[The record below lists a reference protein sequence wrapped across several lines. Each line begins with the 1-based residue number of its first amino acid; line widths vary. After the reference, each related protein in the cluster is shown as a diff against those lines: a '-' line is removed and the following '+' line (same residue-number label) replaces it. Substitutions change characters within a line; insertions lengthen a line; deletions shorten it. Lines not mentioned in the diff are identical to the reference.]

1 MRPGRVPP
9 GDGPDQAQAC
19 QLGTA
24 RRAVRPRTSG
34 SPHGRTG
41 LKLSPLWGKLWN
53 MSTIAE
59 IETAIQRLS
68 PQEQQQLRE
77 WLLERGQPQSST
89 VPVGRK
95 LLALS
100 GAIKTWPN
108 DFAAN
113 HDHYLHGALKRKA
126 P

>member
-1 MRPGRVPP
+1 
-9 GDGPDQAQAC
+9 
-19 QLGTA
+19 
-24 RRAVRPRTSG
+24 
-34 SPHGRTG
+34 
-41 LKLSPLWGKLWN
+41 

-59 IETAIQRLS
+59 IETAIEQLS

-77 WLLERGQPQSST
+77 WLLERGQPQGST

-100 GAIKTWPN
+100 GAIKTWPR
-108 DFAAN
+108 DFAEN
-113 HDHYLHGALKRKA
+113 HDHYLHGAPKRKA

>member
-1 MRPGRVPP
+1 V
-9 GDGPDQAQAC
+9 
-19 QLGTA
+19 
-24 RRAVRPRTSG
+24 
-34 SPHGRTG
+34 
-41 LKLSPLWGKLWN
+41 
-53 MSTIAE
+53 STIAE
-59 IETAIQRLS
+59 IETAIEQLS

-77 WLLERGQPQSST
+77 WLLERGEQQGST

-100 GAIKTWPN
+100 GAIKSWPK

-113 HDHYLHGALKRKA
+113 HDHYLHGAPRRTA

>member
-1 MRPGRVPP
+1 
-9 GDGPDQAQAC
+9 
-19 QLGTA
+19 
-24 RRAVRPRTSG
+24 
-34 SPHGRTG
+34 
-41 LKLSPLWGKLWN
+41 
-53 MSTIAE
+53 
-59 IETAIQRLS
+59 
-68 PQEQQQLRE
+68 
-77 WLLERGQPQSST
+77 

>member
-1 MRPGRVPP
+1 
-9 GDGPDQAQAC
+9 
-19 QLGTA
+19 
-24 RRAVRPRTSG
+24 
-34 SPHGRTG
+34 
-41 LKLSPLWGKLWN
+41 

-59 IETAIQRLS
+59 IETAIERLS
-68 PQEQQQLRE
+68 PREQQQLRE
-77 WLLERGQPQSST
+77 WLLERVQPQSST

-100 GAIKTWPN
+100 GAIKTWPS

-113 HDHYLHGALKRKA
+113 HDYYLHRAPKREA